1 MIVQRITDSKVMNNE
16 ITIKLRVVKL
26 AKWRFECWSND
37 QAINSKTSRI
47 WNLQSSV
54 DQLNNETNEVKS
66 SI

>member
-1 MIVQRITDSKVMNNE
+1 MIVQRITDSKAMSNE
-16 ITIKLRVVKL
+16 ITKLVKL

-37 QAINSKTSRI
+37 QAIIAKTSRI
-47 WNLQSSV
+47 WNLESSI

>member
-37 QAINSKTSRI
+37 QAINSKISRI

>member
-1 MIVQRITDSKVMNNE
+1 M
-16 ITIKLRVVKL
+16 KLPSYELVKL

-37 QAINSKTSRI
+37 RAIIAKTSRI
-47 WNLQSSV
+47 WNLESSI